1 MLFRAFKSVKRL
13 LFKII
18 RQVLIAQGFRVGL
31 IASGAIGH
39 LIPEMEM
46 SIIESGN
53 PKKDIWFNTNRI
65 ANAEVWNQY
74 SKYIISINN
83 SVLVFLLRRVLIAAT
98 REDVRTNA
106 NAAVGQHNIGF
117 LDDKAP
123 LLRVPENYDHNE
135 MFQFQ
140 REYERRIIA
149 LCVRD
154 NLHTEKFYS
163 PLEVSNTSYRNVDIN
178 SCLPLIEYFI
188 DQGFTV
194 VRMGRHGIPAQF
206 KMKHFIDYVSLSE
219 KSDSMDLAVFFNCT
233 FAISTGTGLDEF
245 ATAFRKRVY
254 QFNCS
259 PFFDVKA
266 SKNRPLVSPKTVID
280 KVTLR
285 PFGISEMAKSNLG
298 TIRKSSEY
306 VNQNLELVPLE
317 KGQLVKFGEH
327 VMEFEKFGK
336 ISNVVETLQE
346 AYIFGVKSNYSNV
359 DSPMD
364 NLIPILAPSSKN
376 YL

>member
-1 MLFRAFKSVKRL
+1 VLFRAFKSVKRL

-53 PKKDIWFNTNRI
+53 PKKDIWFTTNRI

-74 SKYIISINN
+74 SNYIISINN

-123 LLRVPENYDHNE
+123 LLRVPENYDHNK

-178 SCLPLIEYFI
+178 SCLP
-188 DQGFTV
+188 
-194 VRMGRHGIPAQF
+194 
-206 KMKHFIDYVSLSE
+206 HFIDYVSLSE

-259 PFFDVKA
+259 PFFDVRA

-285 PFGISEMAKSNLG
+285 PFGRSEMAKSNLG